1 MRGFTGLY
9 WVFHRV
15 ALMEPMESMGE
26 GLVTTDARCATAI
39 CKCVYANESSGRR
52 SRRRGSFSYFF
63 FPKNWVHFF
72 LIFFWRGGGFKERIE
87 LDRRLIEVNQNSV
100 AGLIQLEMFFFVY
113 GASLSASAALPVLF
127 FFTGFFFYLDDDLGD
142 PIKTKQK
149 WKKKRNSLA
158 LPGSIGFFFFFFFY
172 FCFLFFFFFHFF
184 RFFFNDLWKSAVSA
198 AHRPRGNEK
207 QNKKTK
213 NKKTRA
219 AVGTKQNKKTK
230 DDRPHKRKRFDD
242 NKKETAKKVESRG
255 RLDGA
260 ESTRFDDYRVFPSG
274 FITFQRKS
282 ITTSC
287 SYRVLPSCTE
297 LYRVFHAFSQS
308 ILGGFVVESVSFD
321 DYRVFPSA
329 TIEFDLKS
337 IMALCSYRVLPSFT
351 ELFRI
356 VSSNIIRFYW
366 LLVVASSFT
375 QVYWIELDWPIFN

>member
-1 MRGFTGLY
+1 MKKKEIPWPCQVQLGSSSSSSSTFVSCSSSFSIFFAFFLTTFGKVPFRRRIG
-9 WVFHRV
+9 RV
-15 ALMEPMESMGE
+15 AM
-26 GLVTTDARCATAI
+26 
-39 CKCVYANESSGRR
+39 
-52 SRRRGSFSYFF
+52 
-63 FPKNWVHFF
+63 KN
-72 LIFFWRGGGFKERIE
+72 
-87 LDRRLIEVNQNSV
+87 
-100 AGLIQLEMFFFVY
+100 
-113 GASLSASAALPVLF
+113 
-127 FFTGFFFYLDDDLGD
+127 
-142 PIKTKQK
+142 KT
-149 WKKKRNSLA
+149 
-158 LPGSIGFFFFFFFY
+158 
-172 FCFLFFFFFHFF
+172 
-184 RFFFNDLWKSAVSA
+184 
-198 AHRPRGNEK
+198 
-207 QNKKTK
+207 KKTK

-337 IMALCSYRVLPSFT
+337 IMALCSYRVLPSC
-351 ELFRI
+351 
-356 VSSNIIRFYW
+356 S
-366 LLVVASSFT
+366 A
-375 QVYWIELDWPIFN
+375 